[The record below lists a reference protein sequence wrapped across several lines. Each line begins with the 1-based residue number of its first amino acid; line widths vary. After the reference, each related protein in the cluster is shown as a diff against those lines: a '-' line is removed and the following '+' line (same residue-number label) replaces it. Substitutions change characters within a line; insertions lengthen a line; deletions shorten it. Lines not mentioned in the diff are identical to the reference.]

1 MLEIKNIHIKYNREI
16 ITDSNLVF
24 NDYGI
29 AVIKGESGSGKT
41 SLIRNILFIEH
52 QFEHYFYNKKEITSK
67 DQIDHLFS
75 VMDQK
80 NLFIEDLKIS
90 EHFELLKKIYHA
102 KSIDDYLE
110 RLEVKDTFNKY
121 PGQLSGGEK
130 NRISFL
136 MCLLKNTP
144 IIILDEPTAA
154 LDSYYTEEVKNIII
168 KESKDHLFIISTHDP
183 VLFDIADTLYQIE
196 NKKLICLKYNEMKK
210 GIEDKR
216 LKQTVNISR
225 FFLKMKKHKLLSN
238 ILMLLILSISIV
250 VTSLSA
256 GYSLSDKNSHYD
268 QVDSM
273 VDKEVIVYKPIM
285 QQHPYYFSG
294 NSQEA
299 IISEEEL
306 NEIKKIKGIE
316 SINDYIEIDLF
327 GGHESFEE
335 IDQTVIHDV
344 SFIIDNGKKKRKMTG
359 NDMVGT
365 LSLVS
370 YQNVNKKQLKGKLD
384 KNGVYLS
391 KEMAEVLKIKSNGN
405 YILSFELPVP
415 QCNIVGDGEFSY
427 MDEEEL
433 YPVNYLQCKY
443 VSVDLKVAGIV
454 DGSKFCQWSCNNS
467 AAIFVSDELIKNYMK
482 QYTIKESTTYYFDKS
497 QFKYV
502 TQPNENCEITNICYS
517 YPWSP
522 DALKIKIG
530 NIKDYSTIVKK
541 IKKLGFFVVTSNKNM
556 ADLDQI
562 AYRTSNSFVIFSVSI
577 TMVIIAIYLILKYID
592 LYKEKSFKKFMIN
605 LNYSKAKIRILMI
618 EKYMLDMFITLITS
632 LILLFIF
639 QRLCIQLHY
648 VIAPVTFVAILMIAL
663 LSIIIEII
671 FPIVLGGLRYNIDV

>member
-16 ITDSNLVF
+16 ITDSNLTL

-29 AVIKGESGSGKT
+29 TVIKGESGSGKT
-41 SLIRNILFIEH
+41 SLIRNILFKEH
-52 QFEHYFYNKKEITSK
+52 QFEHYFYDKKEITSK
-67 DQIDHLFS
+67 DQTDHLFS
-75 VMDQK
+75 VMDQN

-90 EHFELLKKIYHA
+90 EHFELLKKIYYS

-154 LDSYYTEEVKNIII
+154 LDSYYTEEVKDIIV

-196 NKKLICLKYNEMKK
+196 NKKLICLKHNDMKK
-210 GIEDKR
+210 EIEDKR
-216 LKQTVNISR
+216 LNQTVNIAK

-238 ILMLLILSISIV
+238 ILMLFILSISIV

-273 VDKEVIVYKPIM
+273 INKEVIVYKPIM

-294 NSQEA
+294 NSQES
-299 IISEEEL
+299 IISEEEH
-306 NEIKKIKGIE
+306 NEIKKIEGIE
-316 SINDYIEIDLF
+316 SIDDYIELQI
-327 GGHESFEE
+327 GSGHESIEQLE
-335 IDQTVIHDV
+335 KNESHQP
-344 SFIIDNGKKKRKMTG
+344 SFIVDNGKTKRKITS
-359 NDMVGT
+359 DDII
-365 LSLVS
+365 SLVS
-370 YQNVNKKQLKGKLD
+370 YQDVNKEQLKGKLD

-405 YILSFELPVP
+405 YTLSFELPVP

-482 QYTIKESTTYYFDKS
+482 QYTIIESTTYYFDKS

-502 TQPNENCEITNICYS
+502 TQPNENCEITNVCYS
-517 YPWSP
+517 YPWNP

-556 ADLDQI
+556 TDLDQI